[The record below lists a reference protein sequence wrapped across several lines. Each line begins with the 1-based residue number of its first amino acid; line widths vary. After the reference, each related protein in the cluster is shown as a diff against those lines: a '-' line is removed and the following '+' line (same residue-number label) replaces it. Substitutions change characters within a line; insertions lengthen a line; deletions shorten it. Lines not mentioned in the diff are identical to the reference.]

1 MTARTI
7 GIGDIHGD
15 IDKLNKLLN
24 KLKPK
29 KDDTFIFLGDYID
42 VGPHPKAVITRLLEL
57 SKETNCIFLRGN
69 HEDMLLKVVQTK
81 AEEDIEEWI
90 FCGGITTLRDY
101 GDFIEMLTLHKDFF
115 NQLKLYHIT
124 DKYLFVH
131 GGVRP
136 DKPLEEQEK
145 QDLLWIRNNF
155 IYNRHMLKQKV
166 IFGHTPFVEPYVDKD
181 KIGIN
186 TGCGIDEEGYLTAFI
201 CEEETFVT
209 SNEVHK

>member
-1 MTARTI
+1 MSGRTI
-7 GIGDIHGD
+7 AIGDIHGD
-15 IDKLNKLLN
+15 IDKLNSLLN
-24 KLKPK
+24 KLIPK

-42 VGPHPKAVITRLLEL
+42 VGPHPKAVITRLIEL
-57 SKETNCIFLRGN
+57 SKQSNCIFLRGN
-69 HEDMLLKVVQTK
+69 HEDMLLKVVKTK
-81 AEEDIEEWI
+81 AEHDIEEWV

-101 GDFIEMLTLHKDFF
+101 GDFIEMLTLHKEFF
-115 NQLKLYHIT
+115 KQLKLYHLT

-136 DKPLEEQEK
+136 DKSLEEQEE

-155 IYNRHMLKQKV
+155 IYNKHMLKQKV

-186 TGCGIDEEGYLTAFI
+186 TGCGIEDEGYLTAFI
-201 CEEETFVT
+201 CDYETFVT
-209 SNEVHK
+209 SKEAEL

>member
-1 MTARTI
+1 MTGRTI
-7 GIGDIHGD
+7 AIGDIHGD
-15 IDKLNKLLN
+15 IDRLNKLLD
-24 KLKPK
+24 KLQPK
-29 KDDTFIFLGDYID
+29 KDDTFVFLGDYID
-42 VGPHPKAVITRLLEL
+42 VGPHPKAVITRLIDL

-69 HEDMLLKVVQTK
+69 HEDMLLKAVKTK
-81 AEEDIEEWI
+81 AEHDIEEWI
-90 FCGGITTLRDY
+90 FCGGITTLQDY

-115 NQLKLYHIT
+115 NQLKLYHLT

-145 QDLLWIRNNF
+145 QDLLWIRDNF

-166 IFGHTPFVEPYVDKD
+166 IFGHTPFIEPYIDKD

-186 TGCGIDEEGYLTAFI
+186 TGCGLDEDAYLTAFI
-201 CEEETFVT
+201 CNEETFVT
-209 SNEVHK
+209 SNEE